1 VNVDFCTAD
10 PQEELNGRWLLQRKR
25 LVHYGHESWTN
36 ECLYKMLLTCHPQ
49 LPQVTGRRDLER
61 KAFSKMF
68 ETSGSSEK
76 IGEVY
81 FLMPHSSAFKFFGL
95 DL

>member
-1 VNVDFCTAD
+1 VNVDFYTAY

-25 LVHYGHESWTN
+25 LVHYGHGAWTN
-36 ECLYKMLLTCHPQ
+36 GCLCKMLLTCHPR

-76 IGEVY
+76 IDEVY
-81 FLMPHSSAFKFFGL
+81 FLMPHPSPFKFFGI